1 MKIKDIKTFTVG
13 NPPPGFGGRYYVFI
27 KLITDTGV
35 EGVGEIYNLP
45 YHPHIVEKWRSMW
58 WSATSSGRTR
68 LIPKKSGAA
77 SMAAASSSGPT
88 LP

>member
-35 EGVGEIYNLP
+35 ELSLI
-45 YHPHIVEKWRSMW
+45 HI
-58 WSATSSGRTR
+58 
-68 LIPKKSGAA
+68 
-77 SMAAASSSGPT
+77 
-88 LP
+88 